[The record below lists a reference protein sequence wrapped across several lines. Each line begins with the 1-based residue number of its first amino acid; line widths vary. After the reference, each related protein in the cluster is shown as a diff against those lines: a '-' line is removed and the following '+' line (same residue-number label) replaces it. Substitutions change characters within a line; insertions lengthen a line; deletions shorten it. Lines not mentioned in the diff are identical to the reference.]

1 MPTKVV
7 VTFEKISEEGDV
19 DILLNYSA
27 ETPAGTQQGAFR
39 EHFNEEG
46 LRLLRRDFES
56 LPGQKQIEWVSPK
69 ATIPFPPTIKLFVR
83 KALGLF

>member
-1 MPTKVV
+1 MATKVV

-27 ETPAGTQQGAFR
+27 ETPAGMQQGTFR

-56 LPGQKQIEWVSPK
+56 LPGQKQIEWASPK

-83 KALGLF
+83 KALGLL